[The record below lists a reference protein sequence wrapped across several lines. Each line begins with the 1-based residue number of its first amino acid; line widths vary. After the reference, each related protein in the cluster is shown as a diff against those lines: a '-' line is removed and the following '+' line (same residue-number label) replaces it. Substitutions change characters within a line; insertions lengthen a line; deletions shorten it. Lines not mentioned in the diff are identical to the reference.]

1 MENDNRPAD
10 PEMESSSSSLS
21 FILAEEIDS
30 IQPDIHDDNS
40 NSETDI
46 QADEVGIDSLA
57 VMTKSQYAQVS
68 SNAILH
74 LDRILPGRCHERKSI
89 GLTFA
94 CFAR

>member
-30 IQPDIHDDNS
+30 IQPDDNS
-40 NSETDI
+40 NSENDI

-68 SNAILH
+68 SN
-74 LDRILPGRCHERKSI
+74 SN
-89 GLTFA
+89 
-94 CFAR
+94 

>member
-40 NSETDI
+40 NSENDI
-46 QADEVGIDSLA
+46 QADEIGIDSLA

-68 SNAILH
+68 SN
-74 LDRILPGRCHERKSI
+74 SN
-89 GLTFA
+89 
-94 CFAR
+94 